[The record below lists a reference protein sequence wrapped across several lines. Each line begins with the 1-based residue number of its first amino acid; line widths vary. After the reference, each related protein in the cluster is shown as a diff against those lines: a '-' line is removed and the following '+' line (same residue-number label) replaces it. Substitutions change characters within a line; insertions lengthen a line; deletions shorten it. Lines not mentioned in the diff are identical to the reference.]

1 MNDYSDIINIKHFEP
16 KHKRMSIYK
25 RSAEFSP
32 FSALTGF
39 EALVSETSRIVDKKI
54 ILNND
59 DKIKINNK
67 LILLKDNKDN
77 KINIT
82 YFIKDKLKD
91 GGEYKTK
98 ICCIKK
104 INIVEKY
111 LILEDN
117 TKIYFNN
124 ILEINI

>member
-1 MNDYSDIINIKHFEP
+1 MSDYSDIINIKHFEP

-32 FSALTGF
+32 FSALTGY
-39 EALVSETSRIVDKKI
+39 EDLVSETSRIVDKKK
-54 ILNND
+54 ILSND
-59 DKIKINNK
+59 DKLKINNS
-67 LILLKDNKDN
+67 LILLKDNKD
-77 KINIT
+77 KRINIT
-82 YFIKDKLKD
+82 YFVKDKLKD

-98 ICCIKK
+98 ISYIKK
-104 INIVEKY
+104 INIIEKF